1 MLKLSLKLTLETQ
14 KMRPI
19 LQFLIFLLFFF
30 WGGGRQKGILHI
42 IKKSHGTAL
51 FVCLLWL
58 LLGWLSVERIN
69 WLMNYIQF

>member
-30 WGGGRQKGILHI
+30 GGGAAKRDFAHNKE
-42 IKKSHGTAL
+42 KSRDGADNTN
-51 FVCLLWL
+51 
-58 LLGWLSVERIN
+58 ETT
-69 WLMNYIQF
+69 